1 MKEGQT
7 INPVYKVCKA
17 KNNLFNFM
25 MQILLQIKNILSFPT
40 VWTSQLL
47 EIKLGLE
54 NIGQNLSKKGNTAE
68 PVKSLLR
75 ATVQAHECV
84 RTLCLSSS

>member
-25 MQILLQIKNILSFPT
+25 RQILTQIKNILSFAT
-40 VWTSQLL
+40 VWTSQWL

-54 NIGQNLSKKGNTAE
+54 DIGQNLSKKGNTAE
-68 PVKSLLR
+68 TVLG
-75 ATVQAHECV
+75 ATVQAYECV